1 LDELVSEFREFRDAL
16 CAFHHVAD
24 HELVV
29 DIGLIEVERI
39 YFKQAHIDQGDGEQ
53 FVKDVKTLIS
63 CKTGNARLLK
73 ISYEFL
79 DQLIDKVFL
88 PPPPSLTD

>member
-1 LDELVSEFREFRDAL
+1 M
-16 CAFHHVAD
+16 AD
-24 HELVV
+24 HELVI
-29 DIGLIEVERI
+29 DIGLIEVDWI

-63 CKTGNARLLK
+63 RKTGNARLLK

-79 DQLIDKVFL
+79 DQLIDKVLSF
-88 PPPPSLTD
+88 SLTLTCTDALFCTLLFL